1 MTGFSRRGFIKV
13 AGVGVA
19 TGVGA
24 AALPAVSAAAAAP
37 PAAAPPA
44 SAAVPAI
51 SAHRGTTGSLVAH
64 VKDLSGGKI
73 SLLVG
78 DREFHVTD
86 RKLVAALA
94 EAVESARRS

>member
-1 MTGFSRRGFIKV
+1 MTGFSRRGFMKV

-24 AALPAVSAAAAAP
+24 AALPGAVAVAATPPAAAP
-37 PAAAPPA
+37 PAAAV
-44 SAAVPAI
+44 VPAD
-51 SAHRGTTGSLVAH
+51 SAHPGTTGSLVAH
-64 VKDLSGGKI
+64 VKDLSAGKI

-78 DREFHVTD
+78 SSEFHVTD
-86 RKLVAALA
+86 RTLVAALA

>member
-24 AALPAVSAAAAAP
+24 AALPGGSAVAAAP
-37 PAAAPPA
+37 PAAAV
-44 SAAVPAI
+44 VPAN
-51 SAHRGTTGSLVAH
+51 SAHPGATGSLVAH
-64 VKDLSGGKI
+64 VKDLSAGKI

-78 DREFHVTD
+78 SSEFHVTD
-86 RKLVAALA
+86 RTLVAALA
-94 EAVESARRS
+94 KAVESARRS